1 MHTHALKLL
10 WAALLALAIGVV
22 VALLPACNDGGGSTI
37 LSASP
42 VHPDVLLLDRLGNAL
57 TAAATE
63 PYSPRNTCGRCHD
76 VDRIA
81 VGFHFQQGRT
91 DASGNIVTK
100 DDYFGDGR
108 RYIKSAGM
116 YGKW

>member
-1 MHTHALKLL
+1 MNTHSLKLL
-10 WAALLALAIGVV
+10 WASSLALAGGI
-22 VALLPACNDGGGSTI
+22 ALAWLPACNDGGSSSVI
-37 LSASP
+37 SASP
-42 VHPDVLLLDRLGNAL
+42 LHPDVLLLDRFGNAL
-57 TAAATE
+57 DATATE

-81 VGFHFQQGRT
+81 RGYHFQQGRT
-91 DASGNIVTK
+91 DAAGNIVTK

-108 RYIKSAGM
+108 KYIRSAGM